1 MNVMEKNPENGL
13 LTTGAL
19 ARSAGV
25 TLRTVR
31 WYTEQGIIC
40 PVENKNSRALYDA
53 KDSQRLKKV
62 CVLRECGFALS
73 DIREIIDTVTTC
85 PTVRKK
91 KTLKLRNSAIT
102 IRDRLADRLDV
113 FRRTLDN
120 LDRVLEQ
127 TGRCPTCPSRGKNS
141 DCAGCENLAALE
153 TACAG

>member
-40 PVENKNSRALYDA
+40 PVENKNRRALYDA

-91 KTLKLRNSAIT
+91 KTLKLRNSATT
-102 IRDRLADRLDV
+102 IRERMVIRLDL
-113 FRRTLDN
+113 FKPMLEN
-120 LDRVLEQ
+120 LDDVLKQ
-127 TGRCPTCPSRGKNS
+127 TARCPTCPSRGKNS
-141 DCAGCENLAALE
+141 DCAGCGNLAALE
-153 TACAG
+153 TTCAG